1 MHDGIIMDSIAFD
14 VWGSRGGRSKDGS
27 RIGTL
32 TSCYS
37 IMAGGDL
44 FIFDGGRGLSPL
56 AAAKFADQRF
66 SGIGRAHVLITHAH
80 LDHWEGLKDAEWMW
94 RKGNGLALTVLGPNE
109 ALEAIHQ
116 GYQPPSYVPL
126 EILALGTLGSLSFV
140 ELAANSHAAVAG
152 ATLQTVALHHYSGMA
167 PNRRYLDAIGY
178 RLELP
183 GGPSVVYLN
192 DHEPV
197 ASTRAQED
205 TVLAGSHLAIVD
217 ANFCNLADHAFGHG
231 SIESAA
237 DVARRHPDT
246 LVLASHHGPM
256 VSDAQ
261 IEDAY
266 RRHGAGLTNL
276 ALAREGDCWLW
287 DAGARQFTRRA

>member
-1 MHDGIIMDSIAFD
+1 MICIMDSVVFD
-14 VWGSRGGRSKDGS
+14 VWGSRGGRSYGGS

-37 IMAGGDL
+37 IATRDDL
-44 FIFDGGRGLSPL
+44 FVFDGGRGLARVAEALFS
-56 AAAKFADQRF
+56 DDRF
-66 SGIGRAHVLITHAH
+66 SGIKRVHVHITHAH

-94 RKGNGLALTVLGPNE
+94 RKGNGLELTLLGPKE
-109 ALEAIHQ
+109 ALDAIRH
-116 GYQPPSYVPL
+116 GHQPPAYVPL

-140 ELAANSHAAVAG
+140 ELAADTSVQVAG
-152 ATLQTVALHHYSGMA
+152 ATLQTVALHHYSGIA

-178 RLELP
+178 RLDLP
-183 GGPSVVYLN
+183 GGPAVVYLN

-197 ASTRAQED
+197 AATRERED
-205 TVLAGSHLAIVD
+205 AVLVGSHLAIVD

-266 RRHGAGLTNL
+266 LRHGAGLTNL
-276 ALAREGDCWLW
+276 AIAVESDSWLW
-287 DAGARQFTRRA
+287 NAAVRRFTRRA